1 MENKTPRRIKHDIG
15 GIRMAKKK
23 KESFEEYKKR
33 TQKESIKTNTGEK
46 ESFESF
52 MKKRQKNMST
62 EYGAYMDRADI
73 LKSIA
78 EGRKNSIDKDKAY
91 SNESWNRYYNRQVDE
106 VMEKGKEAKKSF
118 GYSKKTKGYRDS
130 IDKTNSSL
138 KDTSIQLKNRSD
150 IEAKELEEKQ
160 NKEIAGNIA
169 ENAYDI
175 AMKKVFGF
183 NRDTLREEQERKDA
197 QARKDAMDKL
207 RGKSQTQTFVNDKYA
222 GQGLRSLMGKMDNE
236 SKRRQEMRNNIYSA
250 TENEEKNWSV
260 EDTSKKIKEL
270 EQKREEKAEE
280 RWKIEKGKEYGMSD
294 DDNRSDDLQ
303 YEMNYIDDEIN
314 RLNQIK
320 SEKHNEKMSN
330 ALNEVSKEGNKLIEE
345 VGKQDVGEEF
355 IENGLSDEDKAV
367 LQKHGVSLKEAK
379 EWKTEQYYA
388 KEDAIR
394 ESAIKGA
401 TEEHPVLMSIASV
414 GAGMVSPMQ
423 DIPEVL
429 NAKMNNRGI
438 DVSRMSLS
446 NSRDDVRDTASDMTG
461 SEVGRFLYQTG
472 MSMADFLA
480 AAPTGN
486 AATFIMGS
494 TAGVSALKDAKERGV
509 SDDKAILTGI
519 ASGVAEGFFEKFSL
533 ENLKALQA
541 TGKSGLKNMVK
552 DVAKQSFTEGSEEFF
567 TDISNAITDGLINGG
582 LSDYETNVKAYML
595 SGMSEQEARMQ
606 ASKNFAK
613 QLGMSF
619 AGGALSGGVMGAGK
633 VGLNSLSEYKSI
645 GKDIKEKGEVES
657 LLDTAAGI
665 DGTLDTEK
673 VNVQSDKEIGKLAKK
688 TIENIET
695 QLSDASS
702 QEELDKTYE
711 VLVEKTK
718 NPTIQSE
725 LAPIYEMAKRRIS
738 ESSIGNNSESVETQ
752 NNSGVDLRQ
761 MAQEV
766 ADRQIES
773 RRAER
778 GVQRN
783 GMENMTSTMRGV
795 SNPQNTADESRSMTN
810 SAQNQFNEQSV
821 ENSQKFKYGQNTE
834 SNIMLSQN
842 TNTAAVNLDTGAP
855 AVVERFTNVGREDAT
870 VQLSDGS
877 EMPLSNLAMQD
888 RRTQQVMNAAAALDS
903 TPAANVFVEDYRSDV
918 PIATYTEA
926 CYRLYN
932 AGRAGVTNTDMVIRQ
947 IAGGTNVPKA
957 TLLKMHAIGLNQMK
971 AEKAAETKT
980 NVTRR
985 AQGNVVDNWE
995 DVGDSDIL
1003 KRVAKKIAEKTG
1015 QDVNLEKVLEQD
1027 DNGTYK
1033 VGQGM
1038 ISISENANNAIA
1050 TIIHETQEFAY
1061 ENNREGMDKF
1071 IDTFLDYMAEE
1082 KGYAEVERM
1091 LQAYHSTYSKVE
1103 GDITI
1108 RQAAKEMV
1116 FDAAGGLFADD
1127 KGIENFTS
1135 WLNENEDMSTEQK
1148 KSVLQSLADFFRDM
1162 IDKMKEYM
1170 KNHRLNHAASV
1181 AMEMEIETKEKLREQ
1196 LMEAIDKAGE
1206 NYKTEQEQQEDVAT
1220 SQEEREQV
1228 NEKKGFSPE
1237 VITDVNDEKYYT
1249 YDNLIKLGD
1258 MEVPVYKLERI
1269 KKEETRTDIQKRSF
1283 RNIKR
1288 SKDGKE
1294 VEDKIYIR
1302 NKSLGDILV
1311 TKNSIRHILIKMS
1324 EQRGILALNIDK
1336 YLPNSIVINKTNFGR
1351 NGAEKSYILLGMLRE
1366 KENEYVVRTVVNL
1379 FKGNLEINDVNT
1391 IYAVATKK
1399 NQPVFFNQGLGND
1412 PIPSTGSDKI
1422 SIKDLLDIVKK
1433 YFPNESPKDVAEK
1446 LGYERGKSD
1455 IEGLRHSIEVTV
1467 PTKDIVAENKHLQEM
1482 VQFLKEEFA
1491 ITGGTQPSR
1500 SQIEKVSR
1508 KIIRDTSSKYDSKI
1522 LVDNLIKLYEYLHSE
1537 NANQEE
1543 GLKIASEIARG
1554 VLEESVLKDTSMYDT
1569 YKPMREYFRKT
1580 KIKLS
1585 EGQKKE
1591 VAHLYGSYGA
1601 FRKQNMGR
1609 LNLSDSGVSLDTIY
1623 GELSNMYPEFFQY
1636 GTNEGD
1642 QPFTLVDAL
1651 DAIQPQIRS
1660 VNQEDMDTYAYELA
1674 GTIFKEI
1681 SDVQARETFADR
1693 KEKEKRAA
1701 LERLSAKYEK
1711 KVEELKK
1718 QAKEAYDKNIEK
1730 EKESY
1735 HAANIDTQHRLENE
1749 VKELEAELKDAGYE
1763 EVQDLRIELVRKRE
1777 QIRALKENHS
1787 IQIANMKAKMAHS
1800 QKMRRQNMQ
1809 RTEYKNSI
1817 RKNCRRLNRLLV
1829 KPTDK
1834 NHVPEPLKKPLAEF
1848 VANIDLIDDNESTY
1862 SMKYRDITNCM
1873 QELWNKLK
1881 SYEEGEKDGKMS
1893 EEWEKYYLDID
1904 PDYIDMLSQSITDMT
1919 QAVRISDMNIE
1930 QLANLDL
1937 VVKGAVRMV
1946 NTVNQL
1952 FENEKF
1958 QNMEALGKASI
1969 SELEEYKDRK
1979 GDINIPFAG
1988 EIGKMLNTD
1997 MLTPREY
2004 FESLGNS
2011 AVSVYDELRQG
2022 FNKRVW
2028 DIKKAQ
2034 EFIEKETEDIDMKS
2048 IMGKVHE
2055 FNVGKQ
2061 KFKMTTGHLMELY
2074 CLSKREQA
2082 LGHIVAGG
2090 IRVNDFEEKGKLRKN
2105 NKTKI
2110 IKMKEA
2116 SLRRILKQLTPEE
2129 KRLADHMQEFLS
2141 NECSNWGNEVSM
2153 KMYGYKKFTEKNYYP
2168 IRSESNQT
2176 RTNDNNQT
2184 GEDKSGFY
2192 RIKNQGMTKATIKG
2206 ANNTIVISDIFDTFT
2221 QHVANMASY
2230 HAYCV
2235 PLSDAMRWYNYNY
2248 SEKNEE
2254 GFIDS
2259 HSVKEEMERSYG
2271 KNAKKY
2277 FEQFLL
2283 DINGETS
2290 RDNGAGLSEKA
2301 LAKWKAASV
2310 AGNMRVVMQQ
2320 PTAYIRAANV
2330 INPKYMSK
2338 AVAMKPAI
2346 KESQEKS
2353 AIAQWK
2359 AWGYYDT
2366 MIGKSLKEI
2375 ITGETTI
2382 SDKIRNKTT
2391 ALAGKADDLTWGVIY
2406 NAVKLE
2412 IKDTHPELQ
2421 EGTEEF
2427 DREVS
2432 RRYDEVIDKTQVV
2445 DTVLNKPGYLRS
2457 KNVFNRLTGAFM
2469 SEPMLTYNMLR
2480 RSLVDFHNK
2489 KPGAIENLG
2498 RATAVFGIQCVVNA
2512 AAQSIIDAVR
2522 SDDDE
2527 EYWKKWLDA
2536 LGGNVLDNANPLG
2549 MIPYAKDIISIYQGY
2564 ELKRS
2569 DMEGISLLVNSIT
2582 EIVKEPEII
2591 SDIFTGEAFTDK
2603 KKYRKF
2609 KNIINGLSKTTG
2621 LPLYNLY
2628 RDMVEPVMKLA
2639 NGGPLVNGSSSGDV
2653 YEDYYDSIAGEGAY
2667 EKKKESE
2674 EKETSGNTSL
2684 HIAQLMEAIREKDN
2698 EKEKKLRKKLA
2709 EEGNTEQDVTKKLRT
2724 ALGKADP
2731 RIEEAAKYRIRG
2743 NTSAYVKVANEIIAD
2758 GFSHSLVMESINNK
2772 INSLKSK
2779 SSADEK
2785 EDSMIG
2791 EKDANEE
2798 NGKVVGWYTN
2808 MDIVSALDNGQ
2819 ETGEIIDDIVSTQ
2832 KENGK
2837 TDKQIEQSIRSSLSS
2852 AYREKYKEGDD
2863 SVKQDIIKKLTGITV
2878 NGKQIFLQGT
2888 GSIFDRWN
2896 KETKK

>member
-1 MENKTPRRIKHDIG
+1 
-15 GIRMAKKK
+15 MAKKK

-222 GQGLRSLMGKMDNE
+222 GQGLRSLMEKMDNE

-429 NAKMNNRGI
+429 NAKMNDRGI

-582 LSDYETNVKAYML
+582 LSEYETNVKAYML

-619 AGGALSGGVMGAGK
+619 AGGAISGGVMGAGK

-725 LAPIYEMAKRRIS
+725 LAPMYEMAKRRIS
-738 ESSIGNNSESVETQ
+738 ESGVGNLSESVETM
-752 NNSGVDLRQ
+752 NNTGVDLRQ

-783 GMENMTSTMRGV
+783 GMENMTSTIRGV
-795 SNPQNTADESRSMTN
+795 SNSQNTADESRSMTN

-877 EMPLSNLAMQD
+877 EMPLSNLTMQD

-1033 VGQGM
+1033 AGQGM

-1500 SQIEKVSR
+1500 SQVESVSK
-1508 KIIRDTSSKYDSKI
+1508 KILRDTGSNYDKET
-1522 LVDNLIKLYEYLHSE
+1522 LTNNLCKLYEYLHSE
-1537 NANQEE
+1537 DANQGE

-1554 VLEESVLKDTSMYDT
+1554 VLEESVLKDTTMYDT
-1569 YKPMREYFRKT
+1569 YQPMREYFEKT

-1585 EGQKKE
+1585 EAQKEE
-1591 VAHLYGSYGA
+1591 VSQLYGSYGA

-1609 LNLSDSGVSLDTIY
+1609 LNLSEDGKSLDEIY
-1623 GELSNMYPEFFQY
+1623 GELSNMYPEFFTY
-1636 GTNEGD
+1636 GTEEGE
-1642 QPFTLVDAL
+1642 QPFALVDAL

-1660 VNQEDMDTYAYELA
+1660 ANQEDMDTYAYELA

-1681 SDVQARETFADR
+1681 SDVQARETFADK
-1693 KEKEKRAA
+1693 KEKEKREA
-1701 LERLSAKYEK
+1701 LAKLSKKYEK

-1718 QAKEAYDKNIEK
+1718 QAKDTYHANMKQESESYQRANIE
-1730 EKESY
+1730 
-1735 HAANIDTQHRLENE
+1735 TQRRLQEQI
-1749 VKELEAELKDAGYE
+1749 KELEISLKGAGPE
-1763 EVQDLRIELVRKRE
+1763 VVQDLKIEIKKKNE
-1777 QIRALKENHS
+1777 QIRALRENYS
-1787 IQIANMKAKMAHS
+1787 IQIANMKAKMTHS

-1809 RTEYKNSI
+1809 RTEFKNSI

-1834 NHVPEPLKKPLAEF
+1834 NHVPEPLQKPLMEF
-1848 VANIDLIDDNESTY
+1848 VAGIDLIDDNESKS
-1862 SMKYRDITNCM
+1862 SMKYMDIVNCMRDIRD
-1873 QELWNKLK
+1873 KLDN
-1881 SYEEGEKDGKMS
+1881 YEKGKQS
-1893 EEWEKYYLDID
+1893 DEWEKYYIEVD
-1904 PDYIDMLSQSITDMT
+1904 PDYVEMLGQSIKDMEAT
-1919 QAVRISDMNIE
+1919 VRISDMTLE

-1937 VVKGAVRMV
+1937 VVKGAAKMVSTV
-1946 NTVNQL
+1946 NTM
-1952 FENEKF
+1952 FENGKYE
-1958 QNMEALGKASI
+1958 NIEALGKASI
-1969 SELEEYKDRK
+1969 SELEEHKSKK
-1979 GDINIPFAG
+1979 GDIPFLRS
-1988 EIGKMLNTD
+1988 IDKMLNTE
-1997 MLTPREY
+1997 MLTPREF
-2004 FESLGNS
+2004 FETLGDS
-2011 AVSVYDELRQG
+2011 ATSIYDEIRQG
-2022 FNKRVW
+2022 FNRRVW

-2034 EFIEKETEDIDMKS
+2034 EFMEKETKDVDMKK
-2048 IMGKVHE
+2048 ITQKVHT
-2055 FNVGKQ
+2055 FTVGSQ
-2061 KFKMTTGHLMELY
+2061 KFKMTTGQLMELY
-2074 CLSKREQA
+2074 CLSKRKQA
-2082 LGHIVAGG
+2082 LGHIVSGG
-2090 IRVNDFEEKGKLRKN
+2090 IKINEFSEKGKLRKN
-2105 NKTKI
+2105 KKSEVIN
-2110 IKMKEA
+2110 MKEA
-2116 SLRRILKQLTPEE
+2116 SLQRILSELSPEE
-2129 KRLADHMQEFLS
+2129 KALADHMQEFLS
-2141 NECSNWGNEVSM
+2141 TECSDWGNDVSM
-2153 KMYGYKKFTEKNYYP
+2153 KMYGYRKFTEKNYYP
-2168 IRSESNQT
+2168 IKSESNQT
-2176 RTNDNNQT
+2176 PTNESNKSV
-2184 GEDKSGFY
+2184 GEQSGFY
-2192 RIKNQGMTKATIKG
+2192 RIKNQGMTKATTEG

-2221 QHVANMASY
+2221 QHVTNMASY

-2235 PLSDAMRWYNYNY
+2235 PLSDAMRWYNYRY
-2248 SEKNEE
+2248 TEKDEE
-2254 GFIDS
+2254 GFVKS
-2259 HSVKEEMERSYG
+2259 HSIKEEMERVYG
-2271 KNAKKY
+2271 KKAKDY
-2277 FEQFLL
+2277 FEQLLL
-2283 DINGETS
+2283 DINGESS
-2290 RDNGAGLSEKA
+2290 RDNRAEISDKM
-2301 LAKWKAASV
+2301 LANWKVASV
-2310 AGNMRVVMQQ
+2310 AGNMRVVIQQ

-2330 INPKYMSK
+2330 MNPKYMSK
-2338 AVAMKPAI
+2338 AVTMKPAI

-2366 MIGKSLKEI
+2366 MIGKSMKEV
-2375 ITGETTI
+2375 ITGESSIADTIRDKTTI
-2382 SDKIRNKTT
+2382 
-2391 ALAGKADDLTWGVIY
+2391 LAGKADDMTWGVIY

-2412 IKDTHPELQ
+2412 IKDTRPDLK
-2421 EGTEEF
+2421 EGTVEF
-2427 DREVS
+2427 DEAVA
-2432 RRYDEVIDKTQVV
+2432 RRYDDVIDKTQVV
-2445 DTVLNKPGYLRS
+2445 DSVLNKPGYMRS
-2457 KNVFNRLTGAFM
+2457 KNVFHRLTGSFM
-2469 SEPMLTYNMLR
+2469 AEPMLTYNMMR
-2480 RSLVDFHNK
+2480 KSLVDVYYK
-2489 KPGAIENLG
+2489 KPEALEKLG
-2498 RATAVFGIQCVVNA
+2498 RTAAVFGVQCVVNA
-2512 AAQSIIDAVR
+2512 AAQSIIDAIR
-2522 SDDDE
+2522 SDDDDD
-2527 EYWKKWLDA
+2527 YWKKWVNA
-2536 LGGNVLDNANPLG
+2536 LSGNILDNANPLS
-2549 MIPYAKDIISIYQGY
+2549 MIPYAKDIVSMIQGY

-2591 SDIFTGEAFTDK
+2591 SDIFTGEAFKEK

-2639 NGGPLVNGSSSGDV
+2639 NGGPLVSGSSSGDV

-2684 HIAQLMEAIREKDN
+2684 HIAQLMEAIRENDD
-2698 EKEKKLRKKLA
+2698 EKEKELRKKLA